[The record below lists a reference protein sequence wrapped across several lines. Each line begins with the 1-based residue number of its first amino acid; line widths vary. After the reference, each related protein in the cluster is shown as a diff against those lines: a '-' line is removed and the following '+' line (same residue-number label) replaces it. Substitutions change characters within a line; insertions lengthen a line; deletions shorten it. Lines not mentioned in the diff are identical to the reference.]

1 MLKPFSTTQ
10 QPAALNKNKLSKT
23 EINSLPLRYYN
34 GAIRIIQTAE
44 QAKDACAI
52 LIKEKVLGFDTET
65 RPAFKKGQSYLPS
78 LLQLAGTKVVYLF
91 QLSQCG
97 LTDSI
102 IILLSNVNIIKS
114 GVAINQDLTELQ
126 QILNFEP
133 AGFVDLGDIARS
145 KGLPHHGLRGLAA
158 YLLKF
163 RISKSGRTSNW
174 SANQLTKKQIK
185 YAATDAWVGRELYL
199 KYKQT
204 KVI

>member
-1 MLKPFSTTQ
+1 MPGI
-10 QPAALNKNKLSKT
+10 ALNKNKLSKT

-65 RPAFKKGQSYLPS
+65 RPAFNKGQSYLPS

-199 KYKQT
+199 KYKQI

>member
-1 MLKPFSTTQ
+1 M
-10 QPAALNKNKLSKT
+10 ALDKNKLSKT

-97 LTDSI
+97 LTDKI

-199 KYKQT
+199 KYKQI

>member
-1 MLKPFSTTQ
+1 MSGL
-10 QPAALNKNKLSKT
+10 ALDKNKLSKT

-34 GAIRIIQTAE
+34 GPIRIIQTAE

-174 SANQLTKKQIK
+174 SVNQLTKKQIK

-199 KYKQT
+199 KYKQI

>member
-1 MLKPFSTTQ
+1 MPGI
-10 QPAALNKNKLSKT
+10 ALNKNKLSKT

-44 QAKDACAI
+44 QAKNACAI

-65 RPAFKKGQSYLPS
+65 RPAFNKGQSYLPS

-97 LTDSI
+97 LTDKI

-133 AGFVDLGDIARS
+133 AGFVDLGDIAKS

-163 RISKSGRTSNW
+163 RISKSARTSNW

-199 KYKQT
+199 KYKQI

>member
-1 MLKPFSTTQ
+1 MTLY
-10 QPAALNKNKLSKT
+10 KNKLSKT

-199 KYKQT
+199 KYKQI

>member
-1 MLKPFSTTQ
+1 MTLY
-10 QPAALNKNKLSKT
+10 KNKLSKT

-34 GAIRIIQTAE
+34 GAIRIVQTTE

-145 KGLPHHGLRGLAA
+145 KGLPHHGLRGLVA

-174 SANQLTKKQIK
+174 SVNQLTKKQIK

-199 KYKQT
+199 KYKQI

>member
-1 MLKPFSTTQ
+1 MPGI
-10 QPAALNKNKLSKT
+10 ALNKNKLSKT

-199 KYKQT
+199 KYKQI

>member
-1 MLKPFSTTQ
+1 M
-10 QPAALNKNKLSKT
+10 ALDKNKLSKI

-174 SANQLTKKQIK
+174 SVNQLTKKQIK

-199 KYKQT
+199 KYKQI

>member
-1 MLKPFSTTQ
+1 MSGI
-10 QPAALNKNKLSKT
+10 ALNKNKLSKT

-44 QAKDACAI
+44 QAKNACAI

-65 RPAFKKGQSYLPS
+65 RPAFNKGQSYLPS

-133 AGFVDLGDIARS
+133 AGFVDLGDIAKS

-199 KYKQT
+199 KYKQI

>member
-1 MLKPFSTTQ
+1 MSKLPRI
-10 QPAALNKNKLSKT
+10 ALNKNKLSKN

-145 KGLPHHGLRGLAA
+145 KGLPLHGLRGLAA

-199 KYKQT
+199 KYKQ
-204 KVI
+204 INII

>member
-1 MLKPFSTTQ
+1 MPGI
-10 QPAALNKNKLSKT
+10 ALNKNKLSKT

-44 QAKDACAI
+44 QAKNACAI

-65 RPAFKKGQSYLPS
+65 RPAFNKGQSYLPS

-133 AGFVDLGDIARS
+133 AGFVDLGDIAKS

-158 YLLKF
+158 YLLNF
-163 RISKSGRTSNW
+163 RITKSGRTSNW
-174 SANQLTKKQIK
+174 GANQLTEKQIK

-199 KYKQT
+199 KYKQI

>member
-1 MLKPFSTTQ
+1 M
-10 QPAALNKNKLSKT
+10 ALYKKKLSKT

-199 KYKQT
+199 KYKQI

>member
-1 MLKPFSTTQ
+1 MSKLPGI
-10 QPAALNKNKLSKT
+10 ALNKNKLSKT

-133 AGFVDLGDIARS
+133 AGFVDLGDIAKS

-163 RISKSGRTSNW
+163 RISKSARTSNW

-199 KYKQT
+199 KYKQI

>member
-1 MLKPFSTTQ
+1 M
-10 QPAALNKNKLSKT
+10 ALDKNKLSKT

-174 SANQLTKKQIK
+174 SANRLTKKQIK

-199 KYKQT
+199 KYKQI

>member
-1 MLKPFSTTQ
+1 M
-10 QPAALNKNKLSKT
+10 ALDKNKLSKT
-23 EINSLPLRYYN
+23 EINSLPIRYYN
-34 GAIRIIQTAE
+34 GAIRIIKTAE
-44 QAKDACAI
+44 QAENACAI
-52 LIKEKVLGFDTET
+52 LLKEKVLGFDTET

-163 RISKSGRTSNW
+163 RISKSDRTSNW
-174 SANQLTKKQIK
+174 GANQLTEKQIK

-199 KYKQT
+199 KYKQI

>member
-1 MLKPFSTTQ
+1 MPGI
-10 QPAALNKNKLSKT
+10 ALNKNKLSKT

-44 QAKDACAI
+44 QAKNACAI

-65 RPAFKKGQSYLPS
+65 RPAFNKGQSYLPS

-199 KYKQT
+199 KYKQI

>member
-1 MLKPFSTTQ
+1 M
-10 QPAALNKNKLSKT
+10 ALDKNKLSKT

-126 QILNFEP
+126 QILNFKP

-199 KYKQT
+199 KYKQI

>member
-1 MLKPFSTTQ
+1 MSKLPGI
-10 QPAALNKNKLSKT
+10 ALNKNKLSKT

-97 LTDSI
+97 LTDRI

-199 KYKQT
+199 KYKQI

>member
-1 MLKPFSTTQ
+1 MSKLPGI
-10 QPAALNKNKLSKT
+10 ALNKNKLSKT

-34 GAIRIIQTAE
+34 GAIRIVQTTE

-199 KYKQT
+199 KYKQI

>member
-1 MLKPFSTTQ
+1 M
-10 QPAALNKNKLSKT
+10 ALDKNKLSKT

-34 GAIRIIQTAE
+34 GPIRIIQTAE
-44 QAKDACAI
+44 QAKDACTI
-52 LIKEKVLGFDTET
+52 LIKEKLLGFDTET

-199 KYKQT
+199 KYKQI

>member
-1 MLKPFSTTQ
+1 MVLD
-10 QPAALNKNKLSKT
+10 KNKLSKT

-34 GAIRIIQTAE
+34 GPIHIIQTAE
-44 QAKDACAI
+44 QAKEACAI
-52 LIKEKVLGFDTET
+52 LMKEKVLGFDTET
-65 RPAFKKGQSYLPS
+65 RPAFNKGQSYLPS
-78 LLQLAGTKVVYLF
+78 LIQLAGTKVVYLF

-97 LTDSI
+97 LTDEI

-133 AGFVDLGDIARS
+133 AGFVDLGDIAKS

-163 RISKSGRTSNW
+163 RISKSARTSNW
-174 SANQLTKKQIK
+174 STNQLTKKQIK

-199 KYKQT
+199 KYKQI